1 MRDQIFKTRL
11 TDLLGIRHP
20 ILAGG
25 LGPGVSDGRYVAAV
39 VNAGGMGFIVHVGYD
54 DPEQFVEEMRLC
66 RSLTGGKG
74 FGVNLYISRVPG
86 SVEKII
92 ARIPQLV
99 DHGCTV
105 VETAGQSPIPILP
118 ALREAGIKVIH
129 KVPGVR
135 YAISVAKSDV
145 DAVIVVGNECGGHP
159 GIYQIGTMVQAA
171 QAPGAIDKPVIIG
184 GGIGTGSQ
192 IAAVMAMG
200 GAGVTLGTRM
210 MVAEEMW
217 PCRAYKDQMVAA
229 NGTESVVINKVL
241 RDNHRVMA
249 NQSTA
254 AVLALEERGV
264 TDFEAYRP
272 HVTGAVTR
280 EGYRTGNL
288 ATGTYDWGHSAVF
301 ADRIEPVEA
310 IFDRLIDEAAQ
321 AAGRLRQVTQL
332 S

>member
-39 VNAGGMGFIVHVGYD
+39 VNAGGMGFIVHVGYE
-54 DPEQFVEEMRLC
+54 DPDQFIDEMRTC
-66 RSLTGGKG
+66 RELTGGKG

-99 DHGCTV
+99 DHGCVV
-105 VETAGQSPIPILP
+105 VETAGQNPAPILP

-135 YAISVAKSDV
+135 YARSVAKTDV
-145 DAVIVVGNECGGHP
+145 DAIIVVGNECGGHP
-159 GIYQIGTMVQAA
+159 GIYQIGSMVQAA
-171 QAPGAIDKPVIIG
+171 QAPQEIDKPVIIG

-192 IAAVMAMG
+192 IAAVLAMG
-200 GAGVTLGTRM
+200 GEGVVMGTRL

-217 PCRAYKDQMVAA
+217 PSRAYKEQMVAA
-229 NGTESVVINKVL
+229 NGTESVVIKKIL

-249 NQSTA
+249 NESTA
-254 AVLALEERGV
+254 AVLALEEQGV

-272 HVTGAVTR
+272 HVTGALTR
-280 EGYRTGNL
+280 EGYKTGNL
-288 ATGTYDWGHSAVF
+288 STGTYDWGHSAVF

-310 IFDRLIDEAAQ
+310 IFDRLIDDAA
-321 AAGRLRQVTQL
+321 AAARRMGQVII
-332 S
+332 SR